1 MVIELSGVQF
11 SLKSYV
17 ECASTIWF
25 QTKTARPQVQLPLFY
40 SHFEITEFSQYQ
52 TIIYLT

>member
-1 MVIELSGVQF
+1 MVIELSGVQ
-11 SLKSYV
+11 SGLKSYV

-25 QTKTARPQVQLPLFY
+25 QTKTARHQVQLPLFY